1 MEASISAFTKALL
14 ANINPLWVIAGL
26 FGLML
31 FSGLIVLALNWLERR
46 VERSEFEK
54 NILSKNNN

>member
-14 ANINPLWVIAGL
+14 ANINPLLVIAGL

-54 NILSKNNN
+54 KILSKNDN